1 MTGRLGWPGDR
12 SLVPSIKY
20 VLVPNQ
26 RPPSREGHRF
36 ADDTEALIDAVSDW
50 LAAQHL

>member
-1 MTGRLGWPGDR
+1 MAFHSVINENTTSAARLSTTSFPASRQRLGR
-12 SLVPSIKY
+12 
-20 VLVPNQ
+20 
-26 RPPSREGHRF
+26 